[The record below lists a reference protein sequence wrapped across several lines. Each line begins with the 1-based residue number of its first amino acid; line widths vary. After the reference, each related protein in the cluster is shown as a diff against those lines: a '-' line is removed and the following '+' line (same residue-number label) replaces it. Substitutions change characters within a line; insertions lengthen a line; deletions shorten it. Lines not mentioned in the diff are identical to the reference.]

1 MSATTVGTTTFTT
14 GGGTGVTDGDKGDVV
29 VSSAGAVWTLDAAAL
44 AERIDDRVAALLTA
58 GANVTLTY
66 DDTAGTLT
74 IAASGGGGGSANVG
88 AAVVD
93 FGAFPGGTDASVAV
107 TGQAGIL
114 AGSTVRAWLVP
125 VATADHSADE
135 HLIAATQIDVIAG
148 NIVAGT
154 GFTIYAVA
162 RHLGTEPLEPPGIGR
177 RQVANAT
184 AGLNAGAAQGVA
196 GSVGGAD
203 LSRQY
208 GQYSIAWEWV

>member
-1 MSATTVGTTTFTT
+1 M
-14 GGGTGVTDGDKGDVV
+14 
-29 VSSAGAVWTLDAAAL
+29 AAL
-44 AERIDDRVAALLTA
+44 SPDRVAALLTA
-58 GANVTLTY
+58 GANITLTY
-66 DDTAGTLT
+66 NDTLGTLT
-74 IAASGGGGGSANVG
+74 IAASGGGGGGSANVG
-88 AAVVD
+88 TAVVD
-93 FGAFPGGTDASVAV
+93 FGAFPGGTDASAAV

-125 VATADHSADE
+125 VDTADHSADE